1 MTRTLSIAGVLVA
14 AIAGVWWIAGDDV
27 PVETQSTAPV
37 EAAATV
43 RSEPV
48 PTVDVPAKA
57 QTLAVAHPNADAALT
72 RFTAGKYRFLT
83 NNLFRHSTELQAA
96 LLERERIAVELNT
109 ARQSLDERQRGS
121 IQQYEMQL
129 AAADARIRAL
139 LHPTDYAAF
148 ETLKDSDIEQFQLDD
163 YAAGISNVAP
173 LSADNRRAILLTKLN
188 YKRTFRQILLDSGLL
203 REDLSPAARRAAFD
217 GVSRALA
224 QYRDSYLA
232 EVRQFLFDDEQY
244 ALLRNYESSE
254 FDAELAKLRSMAGG

>member
-1 MTRTLSIAGVLVA
+1 MTRTLSIAGMLVT
-14 AIAGVWWIAGDDV
+14 AIAGAWWSAGDDV
-27 PVETQSTAPV
+27 PVATQSIAPV
-37 EAAATV
+37 DAVATM
-43 RSEPV
+43 RIGPI
-48 PTVDVPAKA
+48 PAVDVPAKA
-57 QTLAVAHPNADAALT
+57 QTVAGAHPNADAALT
-72 RFTAGKYRFLT
+72 QFTAGKYLFLT
-83 NNLFRHSTELQAA
+83 NDLFRHSAELQTA

-109 ARQSLDERQRGS
+109 VRQSLDERQRGA

-139 LHPTDYAAF
+139 LHPTDYAVF

-203 REDLSPAARRAAFD
+203 RDDLSPAARRAAFD

-232 EVRQFLFDDEQY
+232 EVRQYLFDDEQY
-244 ALLRNYESSE
+244 ALLLNYESSE
-254 FDAELAKLRSMAGG
+254 FDAELAKLHSMAGG